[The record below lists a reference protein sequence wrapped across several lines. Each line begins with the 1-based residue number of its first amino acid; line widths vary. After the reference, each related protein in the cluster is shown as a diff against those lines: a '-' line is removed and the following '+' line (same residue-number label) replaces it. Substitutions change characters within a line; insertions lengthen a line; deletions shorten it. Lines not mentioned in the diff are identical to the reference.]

1 MPDASSN
8 NQRDIFMTTSSL
20 VYPAASAP
28 DGSNVNHPVRPAKL
42 TRPAAVAQAAIQ
54 HKPAKKARNRIP
66 PVKRIRIMQ
75 RYASGENQTAIAR
88 QEEINR
94 ETVGRIVKSAEME
107 AFTEEIRERW
117 RGLCEEAIQSVRRL
131 IASDDRQTVFRVLES
146 NKIIA
151 PQGQVQ
157 NFSVNPAP
165 RPSGDE
171 RVKELMG
178 AFAAVAIE
186 RARVFK
192 TPMPELA
199 EIAEQHDIKL
209 DFSLNST
216 SDESEEEN

>member
-1 MPDASSN
+1 
-8 NQRDIFMTTSSL
+8 MTISPL
-20 VYPAASAP
+20 AHPAVSAP
-28 DGSNVNHPVRPAKL
+28 DVRNANNPIRSQKL
-42 TRPAAVAQAAIQ
+42 TRPAAPARASIQ
-54 HKPAKKARNRIP
+54 RKPAKKRNRIP
-66 PVKRIRIMQ
+66 PVKRIRVMQ

-88 QEEINR
+88 QEGINR

-117 RGLCEEAIQSVRRL
+117 RGLCEDAIQSVRRL
-131 IASDDRQTVFRVLES
+131 IASDDRQSVFRVLES
-146 NKIIA
+146 NRIIA
-151 PQGQVQ
+151 SQGQVQ

-192 TPMPELA
+192 TPMPELN

-209 DFSLNST
+209 DFPLKST